1 MSDPTKAVF
10 FSYAR
15 EDTDAARRIA
25 DARCSQ
31 GIEGCFDQNKLWGG

>member
-25 DARCSQ
+25 DAPCSQ
-31 GIEGCFDQNKLWGG
+31 SIEGCFDQNKLWGG

>member
-15 EDTDAARRIA
+15 EDTDAAKRIA

-31 GIEGCFDQNKLWGG
+31 SIEGCSDQNELRGG